1 MLFNLQKC
9 LIMHSGF
16 EETGLQVRLRGKLL
30 RQRRIKRIWIHVV
43 MQNALPA
50 MPFQHHRNYYLLLY
64 IEILVFTVIMIV
76 GED

>member
-30 RQRRIKRIWIHVV
+30 RQRRIKRIWIHVD
-43 MQNALPA
+43 MQNDVEVQTCNACNVHS
-50 MPFQHHRNYYLLLY
+50 MCESSR
-64 IEILVFTVIMIV
+64 VK
-76 GED
+76 